1 MYFSYAQAVT
11 WLKNHHD
18 DLVALARATTSLVL
32 CPSFD
37 VLETSA
43 SLLKRSSIIL
53 GAQDCSGYELGAFT
67 GQVSAESLAQI
78 GCQYCI
84 VGHSETYAEWSTSRN
99 DICNK
104 ISAVLK
110 NGMTPI
116 VCIGETREEH
126 HNNMTQKSIAQKL
139 DFLLTTL
146 KNHPTKDIF
155 ISYEPLWAIGSGK
168 IPTPQELQTIT
179 TFIREYAQKNNL
191 KATILYGGG
200 VTPATSVPLRGIAN
214 VDGFLLG
221 KASTDFQELK
231 KVVSLLHE

>member
-1 MYFSYAQAVT
+1 
-11 WLKNHHD
+11 
-18 DLVALARATTSLVL
+18 
-32 CPSFD
+32 
-37 VLETSA
+37 
-43 SLLKRSSIIL
+43 
-53 GAQDCSGYELGAFT
+53 
-67 GQVSAESLAQI
+67 
-78 GCQYCI
+78 
-84 VGHSETYAEWSTSRN
+84 
-99 DICNK
+99 
-104 ISAVLK
+104 
-110 NGMTPI
+110 
-116 VCIGETREEH
+116 
-126 HNNMTQKSIAQKL
+126 MTQKSIAQKL

-146 KNHPTKDIF
+146 KNLPTKDIF